1 MMKWITG
8 YVGVVNRSQD
18 DLDNDVNNS
27 QQAENRV
34 LSWPEFAGVQKQIG
48 IDILRRYMTNI
59 LAKKVKRLLPEMRQR
74 REEELKYIKY
84 GSYDVSSL
92 RESLL

>member
-1 MMKWITG
+1 M
-8 YVGVVNRSQD
+8 
-18 DLDNDVNNS
+18 NNS

-84 GSYDVSSL
+84 GSYDVCS
-92 RESLL
+92 

>member
-34 LSWPEFAGVQKQIG
+34 LRWPEFAGVQKQIG

-84 GSYDVSSL
+84 GSYDVCSW
-92 RESLL
+92 R

>member
-1 MMKWITG
+1 MKWITG

-27 QQAENRV
+27 QQAEDRV

-84 GSYDVSSL
+84 GSYDVCSW
-92 RESLL
+92 R

>member
-1 MMKWITG
+1 MKWITG

-84 GSYDVSSL
+84 GSYDVCSW
-92 RESLL
+92 R

>member
-1 MMKWITG
+1 M
-8 YVGVVNRSQD
+8 
-18 DLDNDVNNS
+18 NNS

-84 GSYDVSSL
+84 GSYDVSS
-92 RESLL
+92 

>member
-34 LSWPEFAGVQKQIG
+34 LSWPEFAGIQKQIG

-84 GSYDVSSL
+84 GSYDVCSW
-92 RESLL
+92 R

>member
-84 GSYDVSSL
+84 GSYDVST
-92 RESLL
+92 

>member
-27 QQAENRV
+27 QQAEDRV

>member
-84 GSYDVSSL
+84 GSYDVCSW
-92 RESLL
+92 R

>member
-1 MMKWITG
+1 M
-8 YVGVVNRSQD
+8 
-18 DLDNDVNNS
+18 NNS
-27 QQAENRV
+27 QQAEGKV

-84 GSYDVSSL
+84 GSYDVCS
-92 RESLL
+92 

>member
-1 MMKWITG
+1 MKWITG

-27 QQAENRV
+27 QQAEDRV

>member
-1 MMKWITG
+1 MKWITG

-27 QQAENRV
+27 QQAEDRV

-59 LAKKVKRLLPEMRQR
+59 LAKKVKRILPEMRQR